1 MSEYSKTLGDLIKE
15 SMERNEENMKP
26 YRENTRSLEAKRA
39 SDEGSAHYKA
49 MGVEPWD
56 IVDEWPLEQ
65 QIGYHR
71 GNILKYTMRMG
82 SKDDRLNEAKK
93 ILHYSQKLVEV
104 LGKTTISGS

>member
-1 MSEYSKTLGDLIKE
+1 MSEYSKTLGDLISE
-15 SMERNEENMKP
+15 AMERSEMKP
-26 YRENTRSLEAKRA
+26 YRENTRALEEKRA
-39 SDEGSAHYKA
+39 ADTGSAHYKA
-49 MGVEPWD
+49 MGIEPWD

-82 SKDDRLNEAKK
+82 SKDERLNEVKK

-104 LGKTTISGS
+104 LANIKGS